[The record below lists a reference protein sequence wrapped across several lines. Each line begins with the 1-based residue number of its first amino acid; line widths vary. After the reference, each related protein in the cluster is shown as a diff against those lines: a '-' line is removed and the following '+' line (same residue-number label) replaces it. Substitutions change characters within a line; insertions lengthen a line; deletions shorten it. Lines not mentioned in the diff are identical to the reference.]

1 MSIAALNL
9 LASPTADDSF
19 PEWEWAI
26 VKSCEAPEERWMA
39 QRFIVK
45 LRDHKKRYP
54 AFIEW
59 RVAEI
64 FFSEPNP
71 RIRSFYCFQPV
82 AHFTKKIHKGK
93 SIFKQAVSV

>member
-1 MSIAALNL
+1 MNIPALNNL
-9 LASPTADDSF
+9 SSEF

-26 VKSCEAPEERWMA
+26 VRACEKPEEMWMA
-39 QRFIVK
+39 HRFIRN
-45 LRDHKKRYP
+45 LRAHKERYP

-82 AHFTKKIHKGK
+82 EHFTKKVHKGK
-93 SIFKQAVSV
+93 SIFSQARAA